1 MNQLAM
7 HGVAV
12 SGFEMA
18 SAYGGTFLGPF
29 FSFMCLFFFFSHG
42 LQYFF
47 FFFCGLDDSSKRPC
61 ASSPLLCSKRDHLR
75 RRQPYCEHVPFRSWA
90 VPFFSFLLRADA
102 QQLKSNP
109 GASLAARVQSIH
121 QLEHAAGLDQF
132 VPGSRS
138 VCSQPLSTDPLYNTH
153 RKELAQR

>member
-47 FFFCGLDDSSKRPC
+47 FFFVDLMI
-61 ASSPLLCSKRDHLR
+61 LLNGHAHRH
-75 RRQPYCEHVPFRSWA
+75 RSFA
-90 VPFFSFLLRADA
+90 
-102 QQLKSNP
+102 
-109 GASLAARVQSIH
+109 
-121 QLEHAAGLDQF
+121 
-132 VPGSRS
+132 RS
-138 VCSQPLSTDPLYNTH
+138 VII
-153 RKELAQR
+153 